1 MKMSLYNRKTKF
13 KSMKK
18 IIFLFTLLVSATLFA
33 QKPIFTTAT
42 VKGATVYSNSAELI
56 QTTSV
61 NLPKGTSEIVI
72 KNVADY
78 LNENTVQIGAP
89 NSLTVLSV
97 QFTQNYISE
106 YEIDES
112 NPVIKKVRD
121 SISLVQKEI
130 VKVQTEKNS
139 HAKTIELLD
148 KNQQVSGSNTGLNVT
163 ELMKLVD
170 YYNSKRT
177 QLSNSIT
184 AFQEKENKL
193 NEKLKKLNSK
203 LEINTKNEEK
213 SSKGKLILQVM
224 NESAGIVNLDINYLT
239 AGATWKPFYDLRAE
253 SISTPI
259 NMMYKGQVTQNTGI
273 DWKKVKLTLSS
284 GNPTQNNTAPILQA
298 WFLRFGQ
305 NGFLQYNNSNA
316 VMNSI
321 QGKVS
326 GLEINQ
332 KNDTKIVLR
341 GNRSI
346 SGNNQALVIIDGQ
359 ISTAETL
366 QSLPQGLIKSTDVLK
381 GAEGAALYGS
391 DGVNGVIIVTTKQ
404 GINDY
409 TEINESQLNVSFDI
423 DIPYDILSNG
433 KAHSV
438 ALKEIKLPATYRYYA
453 APRIEK
459 EAFLLAE
466 ISDYSKFNLLPGEAN
481 IIFEGMYVGKTVIN
495 PNQTADTLNLSMGRD
510 KKISIKREK
519 IADKSGTKFL
529 SAYKEQTFTYDITIR
544 NNKKESIELLLKDQY
559 PISTDKEITVELLE
573 KDKAKVNEETGILT
587 WDLKLGAN
595 ETKKIRISYKVRYPK
610 DKIIDNL

>member
-1 MKMSLYNRKTKF
+1 
-13 KSMKK
+13 MKK
-18 IIFLFTLLVSATLFA
+18 ILFLFTFLVSATLFA

-112 NPVIKKVRD
+112 NPAIKKVRD

-139 HAKTIELLD
+139 HSKTIELLD

-170 YYNSKRT
+170 YYNTKRT
-177 QLSNSIT
+177 QLSNAIT

-193 NEKLKKLNSK
+193 NDRLKKLNSK

-213 SSKGKLILQVM
+213 SSKGKLVLQVM
-224 NESAGIVNLDINYLT
+224 NENAGTVNLDINYLT

-273 DWKKVKLTLSS
+273 DWKKIKLTLSS

-298 WFLRFGQ
+298 WFLRYGT
-305 NGFLQYNNSNA
+305 NRGFVQYNNSNG
-316 VMNSI
+316 VMNTL

-332 KNDTKIVLR
+332 KNDTRIVLR

-346 SGNNQALVIIDGQ
+346 SGNNQALVVIDGE
-359 ISTAETL
+359 ISTAEIL
-366 QSLPQGLIKSTDVLK
+366 QSLSPRIIKSTEVLK
-381 GAEGAALYGS
+381 GAQGAALYGEQ
-391 DGVNGVIIVTTKQ
+391 GVNGVIIVETK
-404 GINDY
+404 GNVSDY

-481 IIFEGMYVGKTVIN
+481 IIFEGMYVGKTMIN
-495 PNQTADTLNLSMGRD
+495 PNQTSDTLNLSMGRD

-573 KDKAKVNEETGILT
+573 KDRAKVNEETGILT

-610 DKIIDNL
+610 DKVIDNL